1 MLLASSN
8 LFEARGHIDIG
19 MSIEGVPLLPSQ
31 DAPIKSNVVAS
42 IISTWIAT
50 FLAAADTT
58 ITATLSSTIAEDFGS
73 LAIIS
78 WLGSGY
84 LIGLT
89 ATQPLSGKLSD
100 IFGRKASFCFATFMF
115 TIGNLICG
123 FATSKTV
130 LILARVLAGIG
141 GGGCISISTFI
152 ASDHIPLNRRGTW
165 QGTSAVMYTLG
176 IGLGAVIGGTVN
188 DAFGWRWAFI
198 GIAPVSLLSC
208 LLVAIF
214 LPNGTE
220 REQGLLEMLSRVD
233 FAGCVTLVASLVL
246 LLIGLNHDGDQI
258 VTTQFLITI
267 PLGAVLFMLFLLIEW
282 RWAKEPIIP
291 LSLFRRRTVVAI
303 CLTAWFM
310 SSSLYILLYY
320 VPLYLQMLGYT
331 PSQVGLLIL
340 PYSIGAGV
348 GSFLIGLIIRVT
360 GRYGV
365 FRYITPLS
373 MVVATVG
380 FTFIE
385 RDTHWVLPELYLL
398 CKGFGIGGALTVL
411 ILAMLHSVP
420 HRSHAT
426 GTSALYA
433 FRSVGATVGLSIA
446 SVIFHGELRKSER
459 ETGSSCDT
467 TNDCYLRALHGAFLS
482 AVAFA
487 LMALICGLLI
497 DSNPKGKNQEDDTY

>member
-1 MLLASSN
+1 MDSEETPFLARQ
-8 LFEARGHIDIG
+8 ET
-19 MSIEGVPLLPSQ
+19 
-31 DAPIKSNVVAS
+31 PIKSNVVAG

-58 ITATLSSTIAEDFGS
+58 ITATLSSTIANEFDS

-78 WLGSGY
+78 WLGTGY

-100 IFGRKASFCFATFMF
+100 IFGRKASFCFATCMF

-123 FATSKTV
+123 FARSKTV
-130 LILARVLAGIG
+130 LIMARVIAGIG
-141 GGGCISISTFI
+141 GGGCISIATFI
-152 ASDHIPLNRRGTW
+152 ASDHIPLRRRGTW

-188 DAFGWRWAFI
+188 DTFGWRWAFI
-198 GIAPVSLLSC
+198 GIAPISLVSC
-208 LLVAIF
+208 VLVAIF
-214 LPNGTE
+214 LPPGTE

-246 LLIGLNHDGDQI
+246 LLIGLNHEGDEI

-267 PLGAVLFMLFLLIEW
+267 PLGAALFVLFLLIEW

-291 LSLFRRRTVVAI
+291 LSLFRRRTVVAT

-331 PSQVGLLIL
+331 PSEVGVRIL
-340 PYSIGAGV
+340 PYSIGSAI
-348 GSFLIGLIIRVT
+348 GSFLIGLIVRVT
-360 GRYGV
+360 GKYGP
-365 FRYITPLS
+365 FRYITPIL
-373 MVVATVG
+373 MIIATLG
-380 FTFIE
+380 FAVIGRNTP
-385 RDTHWVLPELYLL
+385 WVLPELYLL
-398 CKGFGIGGALTVL
+398 CKGAGIGGALTVM
-411 ILAMLHSVP
+411 ILAMLHTVP
-420 HRSHAT
+420 HSSHAT

-433 FRSVGATVGLSIA
+433 FRSVGATVGLSVA
-446 SVIFHGELRKSER
+446 GAIFHGELNKFER
-459 ETGSSCDT
+459 QHGYSCT
-467 TNDCYLRALHGAFLS
+467 KTNDCYLGALHGAFWS

-487 LMALICGLLI
+487 FVALICGLLV
-497 DSNPKGKNQEDDTY
+497 DPNPKGKDAADEI

>member
-1 MLLASSN
+1 
-8 LFEARGHIDIG
+8 
-19 MSIEGVPLLPSQ
+19 MSIEEAPFLPRR
-31 DAPIKSNVVAS
+31 DAPIKSNVVAG

-58 ITATLSSTIAEDFGS
+58 ITATLSSTIAKEFDS

-100 IFGRKASFCFATFMF
+100 IFGRKFSFCFAACMF

-123 FATSKTV
+123 FATSKAV
-130 LILARVLAGIG
+130 LVSARVLAGIG

-152 ASDHIPLNRRGTW
+152 ASDHIPLKRRGTW
-165 QGTSAVMYTLG
+165 QGTSAVMYTMG

-188 DAFGWRWAFI
+188 DTFGWRWAFI
-198 GIAPVSLLSC
+198 GIAPVSLISC
-208 LLVAIF
+208 VLVAVF

-220 REQGLLEMLSRVD
+220 REQGLFEMLSRVD
-233 FAGCVTLVASLVL
+233 FAGCITLVASMVL

-258 VTTQFLITI
+258 VTTHFLIMI
-267 PLGAVLFMLFLLIEW
+267 SLGAVFFVLFLLIEW
-282 RWAKEPIIP
+282 RWANEPIIP
-291 LSLFRRRTVVAI
+291 LLLFRRRTVVAT

-310 SSSLYILLYY
+310 SSSLYVLLYF
-320 VPLYLQMLGYT
+320 VPLYLQMLGFT
-331 PSQVGLLIL
+331 PTQVGFRLL

-360 GRYGV
+360 GKYGV
-365 FRYITPLS
+365 LRYITPMS
-373 MVVATVG
+373 MVVATLG
-380 FTFIE
+380 FAVIE
-385 RDTHWVLPELYLL
+385 RNSHWVILELCLL
-398 CKGFGIGGALTVL
+398 LKGLGIGGALTVL
-411 ILAMLHSVP
+411 ILAMLHTVP

-433 FRSVGATVGLSIA
+433 FRSVGSTVGLAVA
-446 SVIFHGELRKSER
+446 SAIFHGELNRYERKN
-459 ETGSSCDT
+459 GSSCDT
-467 TNDCYLRALHGAFLS
+467 TNACYLKALHGAFWS

-487 LMALICGLLI
+487 LTALICGLLI
-497 DSNPKGKNQEDDTY
+497 DPNPREKNKADETC